1 MANLEH
7 KYAVLKLIFE
17 GEVTEAGKM
26 ITKSKSYRNVR
37 ANATAEQ
44 LDNVAKT
51 LSSFSDRPYIGAEKI
66 ETMQV
71 I

>member
-7 KYAVLKLIFE
+7 KNAVLKLIFE
-17 GEVTEAGKM
+17 GGVTEEGKM
-26 ITKSKSYRNVR
+26 ILKSKSYRYVS
-37 ANATAEQ
+37 ADATADQ
-44 LDNVAKT
+44 LDTVATT
-51 LSSFSDRPYIGAEKI
+51 LGSFSDRPYIGAEMI